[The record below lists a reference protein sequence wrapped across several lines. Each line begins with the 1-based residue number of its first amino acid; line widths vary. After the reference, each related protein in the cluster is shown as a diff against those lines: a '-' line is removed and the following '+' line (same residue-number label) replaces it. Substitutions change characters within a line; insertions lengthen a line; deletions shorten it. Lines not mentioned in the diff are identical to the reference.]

1 MSIDKRKI
9 AIILT
14 AMAVAAVMSGIAY
27 TAFAADNGEETHD
40 GFAGWVDEGMMAR
53 AYGCEHGGQHGPRGP
68 GCFGLIE
75 VSEEFEE
82 NAINMTK
89 SDEDVQNLLNDGYNI
104 TGVRP
109 IIKTV
114 VEADGTVVT
123 KATSSVVLLVKDT
136 TGYASVWVDM
146 EEQRVTEIVIL
157 TRTVIEKS

>member
-1 MSIDKRKI
+1 MSIDKKKI

-14 AMAVAAVMSGIAY
+14 AVAMAAIMSGIAL
-27 TAFAADNGEETHD
+27 TAFASDSGEENTN
-40 GFAGWVDEGMMAR
+40 GFAGWIDDGMMTG
-53 AYGCEHGGQHGPRGP
+53 AYGRSHGRSCGLGF
-68 GCFGLIE
+68 FGLIE

-82 NAINMTK
+82 NATNIAK
-89 SDEDVQNLLNDGYNI
+89 SDEDVQNLLNDGYNV

-123 KATSSVVLLVKDT
+123 KATSAVVLLKKDT

-146 EEQRVTEIVIL
+146 EEQKVTEIVIV
-157 TRTVIEKS
+157 TRTVIEKSS